1 MATDNS
7 ATENSPGRNLRRRE
21 LTRSRLIDA
30 AATLFARQGTER
42 TRINEIT
49 ELADVGFGSFYNY
62 FESKDAIVDAVLSET
77 ASDHAKAIVVATA
90 EVEDPVE
97 VISVAH
103 RHFVRLAIAEPQVAA
118 LAVELVFS
126 NPAIAESLRPFARED
141 LKRAVEAG
149 RLAIPDIE
157 VALHATGGALQG
169 TIRGVIEGDLGPES
183 DIAHSALILRMLGL
197 PPAEADEI
205 ARRPFPE
212 TGLGVAVSDSPS

>member
-1 MATDNS
+1 MESA
-7 ATENSPGRNLRRRE
+7 ATENTQSRNSRRRE
-21 LTRSRLIDA
+21 LTRARLIEA
-30 AATLFARQGTER
+30 AMSLFAKQGTER

-77 ASDHAKAIVVATA
+77 AADHAKAIIGATA

-97 VISVAH
+97 VIAVAH
-103 RHFVRLAIAEPQVAA
+103 RHFVRLAIARPEVAA

-126 NPAIAESLRPFARED
+126 NQAIVESLRPFARED

-149 RLAIPDIE
+149 RLDIPDLE

-169 TIRGVIEGDLGPES
+169 TIRGVLEGDLGDEA
-183 DIAHSALILRMLGL
+183 DVAHAALVLRMIGL

-205 ARRPFPE
+205 AARPFPE
-212 TGLGVAVSDSPS
+212 TGLALP